1 VPPEVFVDAGAWIA
15 LNDRRDAYHQDAL
28 ETYRRLLEQSRTL
41 VTTNLVISEG
51 YVVIRQAGGHRPAMR
66 FLAALRQSNRV
77 VKVYSEAVLEER
89 AEHILTQY
97 DDQDFSFADAV
108 SFAVMQ
114 QRGLGEAFGFDR
126 HFLTAGFALV
136 PPRV

>member
-1 VPPEVFVDAGAWIA
+1 MSLEIFVDAGAWIA

-28 ETYRRLLEQSRTL
+28 DTYRGLLEQSRML

-66 FLAALRQSNRV
+66 FLEALRQSNRV
-77 VKVYSEAVLEER
+77 VKVYSGAAHEER
-89 AEHILTQY
+89 AEQILGQY
-97 DDQDFSFADAV
+97 SDQDFSFADAV

-114 QRGLGEAFGFDR
+114 ERGLVDAFAFDR